1 MEGGSLNLT
10 CQAVSGVRQHRQLNL
25 AQFNSLTSK
34 LVLKAAILLGGGGPQ
49 WRAGFCLA
57 LCEVPLLAARLRGSP
72 SWPWEEDTTA
82 MGGTQTHRTPSF
94 FLGGHNDD
102 TRK

>member
-34 LVLKAAILLGGGGPQ
+34 LVLKAAILLGGGDTVES
-49 WRAGFCLA
+49 W
-57 LCEVPLLAARLRGSP
+57 LL
-72 SWPWEEDTTA
+72 
-82 MGGTQTHRTPSF
+82 PSF
-94 FLGGHNDD
+94 V
-102 TRK
+102 

>member
-34 LVLKAAILLGGGGPQ
+34 LVLKAAILLWENHSGE
-49 WRAGFCLA
+49 LA
-57 LCEVPLLAARLRGSP
+57 SA
-72 SWPWEEDTTA
+72 
-82 MGGTQTHRTPSF
+82 
-94 FLGGHNDD
+94 
-102 TRK
+102 

>member
-34 LVLKAAILLGGGGPQ
+34 LVLKAAILLGGGGTQ

-57 LCEVPLLAARLRGSP
+57 LCEVPLLAASLRGVS
-72 SWPWEEDTTA
+72 ELA
-82 MGGTQTHRTPSF
+82 LG
-94 FLGGHNDD
+94 GGHNGNGGHTD
-102 TRK
+102 TQDTLILPWGTQ